1 MSLFRFNSQPA
12 IRKRGLRS
20 AILAGL
26 GRGAHSWL
34 ALLVLKGLNAALTAV
49 SNFVLAY
56 VLVRTIGLESY
67 AFIAGLLA
75 VSALVVQCDLGI
87 AVLTFSELRSH
98 YLSEA
103 HKRKANQDDH
113 DLVLAIVTIYSAIAA
128 IAVATL
134 GVAFF
139 AGIVPVAHH
148 SIAYFLIFA
157 GAVCPLPHMPLRM
170 AINARDGFVWTESVE
185 LARRVAI
192 LAVTIAMLFGLSLVA
207 YGTLSLLI
215 WVTSIAALVWLARP
229 HGFALQSGV
238 FLEGVLFLR
247 RKFREARAAVVLSSA
262 KFVISI
268 FPYYLLSA
276 TGDGLAIVAFDM
288 FYKVSRFAMMTY
300 LIGAETVL
308 PHQTRAL
315 HNENAFGLGRATAAG
330 FLLGLLPMTLGV
342 VAVSMFGER
351 IFGTIL
357 NHSGIVSPTMRM
369 ALCAMLVFMLIQTTC
384 AFVLV
389 GAGKFEAL
397 ARRASITLAGM
408 ALISAL
414 MFLFHWSID
423 TFIVAYVCVYGAGA
437 LLYAECLY
445 SLSRSLWLKSSQAF
459 KMGTVQKI

>member
-1 MSLFRFNSQPA
+1 MSLFRFHPPLA

-26 GRGAHSWL
+26 GRGTHSWP
-34 ALLVLKGLNAALTAV
+34 ALLVLKGLNAALMAV

-56 VLVRTIGLESY
+56 VLIRTVGLESY

-75 VSALVVQCDLGI
+75 VAALVVQCDLGI
-87 AVLTFSELRSH
+87 TVLTFSELRSH

-103 HKRKANQDDH
+103 HKRKANQGDH
-113 DLVLAIVTIYSAIAA
+113 DLVRATVTIYTAIAA
-128 IAVATL
+128 IAVTIL
-134 GVAFF
+134 GVALI

-148 SIAYFLIFA
+148 GIAYFLIFA
-157 GAVCPLPHMPLRM
+157 GAVCPLPRMPLRA
-170 AINARDGFVWTESVE
+170 AINARDGFVWTEGVD
-185 LARRVAI
+185 LVRRVAI
-192 LAVTIAMLFGLSLVA
+192 LAVTIAMLFGLSFVA
-207 YGTLSLLI
+207 YGALSLFI

-238 FLEGVLFLR
+238 FFKGLLFLR
-247 RKFREARAAVVLSSA
+247 RKFRKARAAVVSSSA
-262 KFVISI
+262 EFVISI

-276 TGDGLAIVAFDM
+276 TGDGSAIVAFDM
-288 FYKVSRFAMMTY
+288 FHKVSRFAMVTY
-300 LIGAETVL
+300 LIGAETAL

-315 HNENAFGLGRATAAG
+315 HNANASGLGRATAAG
-330 FLLGLLPMTLGV
+330 FLLGLLPMTLGI

-357 NHSGIVSPTMRM
+357 NHSGIVSPTMRT

-397 ARRASITLAGM
+397 ARRANITLAGM
-408 ALISAL
+408 VLISAL

-423 TFIVAYVCVYGAGA
+423 TFIVAYVCVYGGGA
-437 LLYAECLY
+437 LLYAACLY
-445 SLSRSLWLKSSQAF
+445 SLSRSLWEKSSHAF
-459 KMGTVQKI
+459 KMGT